1 MNVNLETRRHNTS
14 LAPNILVMEDE
25 LSVAKGL
32 EMVLT
37 EEGYLV
43 DLAPTGRDA
52 LNIFNQKP
60 LDLLVADLRLPD
72 INGMDVIQTVKA
84 KRPNISV
91 VVITGYANINSA
103 LEAMKLGAFD
113 YLPKPFTDD
122 EIRSAVEGA
131 LKGKKSVPKDDVLQ
145 KVTSSEESRLIQKEE
160 VIRVLEQTLSD
171 RAFWNNLMEQGSDVL
186 AGFRLSMEAKA
197 AIVSGD
203 LDWIQ
208 RHVGPLTQEQLAFI
222 YRRLEREAW

>member
-1 MNVNLETRRHNTS
+1 MNVISETRRHSPSKVPKN
-14 LAPNILVMEDE
+14 LVMEDE
-25 LSVAKGL
+25 RSVAKGL

-52 LNIFNQKP
+52 LDIFASKP

-72 INGMDVIQTVKA
+72 INGMDVIQAVKT
-84 KRPNISV
+84 KQPNISV

-103 LEAMKLGAFD
+103 VEAMKLGAFD

-131 LKGKKSVPKDDVLQ
+131 LKGQESASTDEVLQ
-145 KVTSSEESRLIQKEE
+145 KVTSKAENKLIQKEE
-160 VIRVLEQTLSD
+160 VIRV
-171 RAFWNNLMEQGSDVL
+171 
-186 AGFRLSMEAKA
+186 K
-197 AIVSGD
+197 
-203 LDWIQ
+203 
-208 RHVGPLTQEQLAFI
+208 GPTHPA
-222 YRRLEREAW
+222 RR

>member
-1 MNVNLETRRHNTS
+1 MNVNLETRRHSPS
-14 LAPNILVMEDE
+14 LAPTILVMEDE
-25 LSVAKGL
+25 RSLAKGL

-37 EEGYLV
+37 EEGYSV
-43 DLAPTGRDA
+43 DLAATGRDA
-52 LNIFNQKP
+52 LDIFAAKP

-72 INGMDVIQTVKA
+72 INGMDVIQEVKTR
-84 KRPNISV
+84 RPDICV

-131 LKGKKSVPKDDVLQ
+131 LKGRKSASTGDVLQ
-145 KVTSSEESRLIQKEE
+145 RVTSKEESRLIQRKE
-160 VIRVLEQTLSD
+160 VIRVLEQTMSD
-171 RAFWNNLMEQGSDVL
+171 RVFWKNLMEQGSGML
-186 AGFRLSMEAKA
+186 ADFELSAEAKA

-203 LDWIQ
+203 IGWIR
-208 RHVGPLTQEQLAFI
+208 RHVGPVSQNQLAFI
-222 YRRLEREAW
+222 YRRLERETW